1 MNRNHSEDANNIA
14 ALQKILKDYEIEVEE
29 YKKKIKN
36 LEQFL
41 ETKNEAFTAK
51 INKLASENSDLK
63 GTIELLTSQPSQ
75 MQSENDAAEEIR
87 ALKDIIAHLEV
98 RSDNFIIYKELYE
111 DEKTKYE
118 NEVQNRVSDA
128 SKIEAYAKEIEK
140 LKSDI
145 DHLTQANAEL
155 KSKVSNHLQNTGR
168 SNPFIHS
175 QVEIYPKINHNAND
189 LRKYLTMAD
198 VVVKSDI
205 NYNRL
210 KEKVLIIQN
219 LESDPNYDYMS
230 EQWYAENIKIC
241 LKNAMFKLFLDG
253 ELHVTKEL
261 EATTLFQHIFYC
273 NLTTLELSEQSLSY
287 QEFIKLVSSGTI
299 EILKFSKVYVENKN
313 CGKALEIDE
322 ILMGLKKLKE
332 VEFRLTE
339 YADTKKP
346 PMTRETAKKLGKLER
361 FQFLRKFEIHNLPS
375 AFDRHAF
382 GKFMNK
388 HPNVT
393 FNYSNI
399 NADEEVFLSQFEKC
413 KRRIINRLP

>member
-1 MNRNHSEDANNIA
+1 MNGNYS
-14 ALQKILKDYEIEVEE
+14 LQKILEDHEIEVEE
-29 YKKKIKN
+29 YNQKIKN

-41 ETKNEAFTAK
+41 ETKTKTFTAK
-51 INKLASENSDLK
+51 IDKLASENSDLK
-63 GTIELLTSQPSQ
+63 ETIERLKSLPSQ
-75 MQSENDAAEEIR
+75 MQSENDAVEEIR

-98 RSDNFIIYKELYE
+98 RSDNCIMYEKLYE
-111 DEKTKYE
+111 AEKTKYE
-118 NEVQNRVSDA
+118 NEVQNRVNDA
-128 SKIEAYAKEIEK
+128 LKIEVCAKEIEK

-145 DHLTQANAEL
+145 DHLTQTNAEL
-155 KSKVSNHLQNTGR
+155 KSKVSNRFQNTDQ

-175 QVEIYPKINHNAND
+175 QVEIYPKIDHNAND

-198 VVVKSDI
+198 VVVESDI

-210 KEKVLIIQN
+210 KEKVLIVQN
-219 LESDPNYDYMS
+219 LESDPNGDYTS
-230 EQWYAENIKIC
+230 EEWYAENIKIC

-287 QEFIKLVSSGTI
+287 SEFMKLVSSGTI

-313 CGKALEIDE
+313 GGKALEIDE

-332 VEFRLTE
+332 VVFRLTE
-339 YADTKKP
+339 YADTTKP
-346 PMTRETAKKLGKLER
+346 SMTRETAKKLGKLER

-393 FNYSNI
+393 FSYSNI
-399 NADEEVFLSQFEKC
+399 NADEEVYLSQFEKC